1 MKTYKWRK
9 NEERKKI
16 RLFVSYYFGESRFNG
31 LLKILLDPIVFST
44 VENAIGLFLLYL
56 LRTMSDSEYENEIIE
71 PTETKQVAIAVQ
83 QGQRRRIMKGMTYNT
98 DEKHGYIYLVR
109 TREFKSL
116 NRQVYK
122 VGRTSQCPDTRI
134 TRLHKYTKGSE
145 IYLILQCHVND
156 VSLIEKEILEQFCL
170 KWDPGPDGSEDF
182 IIPTSKELIEAK
194 QIIFDVI
201 KKYELKHLGADI

>member
-1 MKTYKWRK
+1 MAD
-9 NEERKKI
+9 EMA
-16 RLFVSYYFGESRFNG
+16 
-31 LLKILLDPIVFST
+31 D
-44 VENAIGLFLLYL
+44 
-56 LRTMSDSEYENEIIE
+56 EIADDL
-71 PTETKQVAIAVQ
+71 KQVSIAVQ
-83 QGQRRRIMKGMTYNT
+83 QGQKRRIMKGMVYNI

-116 NRQVYK
+116 GEPIYK

-156 VSLIEKEILEQFCL
+156 VGLIEKDILEQFCL
-170 KWDPGPDGSEDF
+170 KWNPGPDGSEDF
-182 IIPTSKELIEAK
+182 IIPTNAEVMEAK

-201 KKYELKHLGADI
+201 CKYEEKRL

>member
-1 MKTYKWRK
+1 
-9 NEERKKI
+9 
-16 RLFVSYYFGESRFNG
+16 LC
-31 LLKILLDPIVFST
+31 
-44 VENAIGLFLLYL
+44 FLVWEIQEGFFAFFIKS
-56 LRTMSDSEYENEIIE
+56 TMSDSEHSEENEIIE
-71 PTETKQVAIAVQ
+71 PTETKQIAIAVQ
-83 QGQRRRIMKGMTYNT
+83 QGQRRRVMKGMTYTT

-109 TREFKSL
+109 TREFKST
-116 NRQVYK
+116 NRQIYK

-182 IIPTSKELIEAK
+182 IIPTSKELMEAK

-201 KKYELKHLGADI
+201 SEYEAKRI

>member
-1 MKTYKWRK
+1 MSELDAFNKT
-9 NEERKKI
+9 E
-16 RLFVSYYFGESRFNG
+16 
-31 LLKILLDPIVFST
+31 
-44 VENAIGLFLLYL
+44 
-56 LRTMSDSEYENEIIE
+56 SDSNSDDGTGTGFPCQKNI
-71 PTETKQVAIAVQ
+71 VIAVQ

-116 NRQVYK
+116 NRTIYK

-134 TRLHKYTKGSE
+134 GRLHKYTKGSE

-156 VSLIEKEILEQFCL
+156 VGLIEKEILEQFCV

-182 IIPTSKELIEAK
+182 IIPSARELMEAK

-201 KKYELKHLGADI
+201 KKYELKRI